1 MRFVMK
7 DFILFLTT
15 FGLLTFSFGCSSGKY
30 ASSENDYTIDK
41 ESISSSQLYKL
52 LDISVR
58 NVIIETEETKFLVE
72 KVCEVNDSSVT
83 IISAPDY
90 EEYEKAVEKFKED
103 YFNGK
108 VTSDD
113 YPKSKPADTL
123 IISIS
128 AIQLFSYSIS
138 KPAQYSKSNQ
148 ELTVTATG
156 LEFDFT
162 NDEYTVG
169 FFMQMQ
175 TNFYRPIIE
184 ANTTFNTSK
193 ENIWI
198 SSSALYTLGYSF
210 IAMIIVKGIKGE
222 PIDRA
227 VNGLAMEKVTGERLS
242 NDLLSF
248 LIFSP
253 LLLTNAEH
261 HILIIN
267 PITPE
272 GTNLLG
278 LSIFAEFRTD
288 IYDPEWIV
296 YSPGYGIQLEF
307 VSGKNKVKDSYYS
320 MYLQAG
326 LEYPYNFQLGNF
338 QKPRLFAG
346 LKFSF

>member
-1 MRFVMK
+1 MK

-15 FGLLTFSFGCSSGKY
+15 FGLLTFGFGCSSGKY
-30 ASSENDYTIDK
+30 ASSENEYTIDK

-52 LDISVR
+52 LDVSVR
-58 NVIIETEETKFLVE
+58 NVSIETEETKFLVE

-113 YPKSKPADTL
+113 YPKRKPADTL
-123 IISIS
+123 IIAIS
-128 AIQLFSYSIS
+128 AIQSLNYSIS
-138 KPAQYSKSNQ
+138 NPNQYSENDP
-148 ELTVTATG
+148 EFTVPVTG
-156 LEFDFT
+156 LEFDFRK
-162 NDEYTVG
+162 DEYTVG

-175 TNFYRPIIE
+175 INFYRPIIE
-184 ANTTFNTSK
+184 ANTSFNSSK

-198 SSSALYTLGYSF
+198 SSSALYTMGYSF
-210 IAMIIVKGIKGE
+210 IAMMIVKTIKGE
-222 PIDRA
+222 PI
-227 VNGLAMEKVTGERLS
+227 NGAINELAMVKVPGPNSS

-248 LIFSP
+248 LIFLP

-288 IYDPEWIV
+288 IYAPDWIV

-307 VSGKNKVKDSYYS
+307 VRGKNEVKDSYYS
-320 MYLQAG
+320 MYLQTG
-326 LEYPYNFQLGNF
+326 LEYPYNFQFNNF
-338 QKPRLFAG
+338 QKPKLFAG